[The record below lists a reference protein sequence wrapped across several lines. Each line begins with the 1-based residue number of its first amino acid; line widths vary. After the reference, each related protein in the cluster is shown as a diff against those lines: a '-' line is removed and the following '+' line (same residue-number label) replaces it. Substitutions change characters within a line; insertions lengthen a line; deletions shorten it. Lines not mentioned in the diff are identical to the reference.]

1 MKYTAESP
9 NLKAVHGDM
18 TGKQRVR
25 RTGRV
30 ALTCVNWL
38 CSTGGSA
45 QCTVLTREAWGGS
58 RAWEGRAISIHG
70 ADSSHVVPQ
79 KLTQHCTSI
88 ILNKKAEQM
97 MVSFFH
103 ALTPPEA
110 SK

>member
-30 ALTCVNWL
+30 ALTYVNWL

-45 QCTVLTREAWGGS
+45 QCTVMTERRGGGS
-58 RAWEGRAISIHG
+58 RAWEEGAISIHG
-70 ADSSHVVPQ
+70 ADS
-79 KLTQHCTSI
+79 LRCTTETNTTLHI
-88 ILNKKAEQM
+88 NYTPIKRQNK
-97 MVSFFH
+97 
-103 ALTPPEA
+103 
-110 SK
+110 

>member
-30 ALTCVNWL
+30 ALTYVNWL

-45 QCTVLTREAWGGS
+45 QCSAMIERGGMG
-58 RAWEGRAISIHG
+58 AGRGRKGIYLYMELIHR
-70 ADSSHVVPQ
+70 VVPQ

-88 ILNKKAEQM
+88 ILQ
-97 MVSFFH
+97 
-103 ALTPPEA
+103 
-110 SK
+110 